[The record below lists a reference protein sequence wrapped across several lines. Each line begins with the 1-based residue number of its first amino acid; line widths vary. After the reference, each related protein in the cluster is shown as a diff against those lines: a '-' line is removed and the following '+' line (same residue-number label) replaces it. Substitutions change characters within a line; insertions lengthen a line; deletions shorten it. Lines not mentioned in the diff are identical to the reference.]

1 MFIFFIFWLQFESS
15 LVNKPDLDCCAVC
28 NMCDSI
34 SRKRGLLLN
43 NATGIVGA
51 ILMASSKAAQ
61 SYEMLIIG
69 RMIIGFNCGNT
80 HNQKIK

>member
-1 MFIFFIFWLQFESS
+1 
-15 LVNKPDLDCCAVC
+15 
-28 NMCDSI
+28 MCDSI